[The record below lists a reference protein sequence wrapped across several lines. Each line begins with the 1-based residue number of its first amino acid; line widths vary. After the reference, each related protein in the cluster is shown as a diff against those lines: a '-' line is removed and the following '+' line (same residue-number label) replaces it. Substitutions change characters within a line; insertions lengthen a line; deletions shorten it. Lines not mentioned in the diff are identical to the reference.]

1 MERYT
6 IQQRVEIVK
15 IYYKN
20 SCSVRQTFREL
31 RNIYGR
37 NDRPTERSIQ
47 RIIAKFEQSG
57 SVTDRAVPLRRRNAR
72 SKENIDAV
80 AESVSEDP
88 NLSIPHRA
96 QAVGLSATSTWRI
109 LRKDLGMHPYKIQ
122 LTQELKPQDHQARR
136 TFTDWALQQLQTDP
150 NFGEKV
156 IFSDEAHFW
165 LNGFVNKQNC
175 RIWGES
181 NPQQYQESPLHPEK
195 LTVWCGFWSDGV
207 IGPYIFRNEN
217 GQMWFQQDGATC
229 HTSGVTLEL
238 QEKFP
243 GLVISRRSDVEWPP
257 RSCDLT
263 PLDCFLWGYVKSL
276 VYGNKPIT
284 IDQLENNIVKTIG
297 EIQPDLCN
305 RVMQNWTSRIESC
318 KRSRGGHLNDIIF
331 KT

>member
-1 MERYT
+1 MDRYN

-57 SVTDRAVPLRRRNAR
+57 SVADRAVPVRRRNVR
-72 SKENIDAV
+72 SSENIAAV
-80 AESVSEDP
+80 AESVAEDP
-88 NLSIPHRA
+88 NLSIPRRA
-96 QAVGLSATSTWRI
+96 QGGERYRAMITDFLWPQ
-109 LRKDLGMHPYKIQ
+109 LDDMDL
-122 LTQELKPQDHQARR
+122 D
-136 TFTDWALQQLQTDP
+136 D
-150 NFGEKV
+150 
-156 IFSDEAHFW
+156 
-165 LNGFVNKQNC
+165 
-175 RIWGES
+175 
-181 NPQQYQESPLHPEK
+181 
-195 LTVWCGFWSDGV
+195 
-207 IGPYIFRNEN
+207 
-217 GQMWFQQDGATC
+217 MWFQQDGATC
-229 HTSGVTLEL
+229 HTSGFTLELL

-243 GLVISRRSDVEWPP
+243 ERVICRRGDVEWPP

-263 PLDCFLWGYVKSL
+263 PLDFFLWGYVKSL
-276 VYGNKPIT
+276 VYGNKPTT
-284 IDQLENNIVKTIG
+284 IDQLENNIIQTIG

-305 RVMQNWTSRIESC
+305 RVIQNWTSRIESC